1 MFFPSAWAC
10 LAFPLAFGGP
20 AEYLSHMA
28 ITLKMPEISDQE
40 VFNLKRWEQLCA
52 DPALA
57 KLDFRIETDRHGN
70 TIMTPPPGFDHGDFQ
85 FSIGKILSM
94 RLQNGK
100 VVTECPIST
109 SEGVKAADVAWIS
122 MDRLARSKK
131 NNVLTIAPEIC
142 VEVISP
148 SNSRREIEEKK
159 HLYFEAGADEVW
171 ICDLKGNVFFFLDEG
186 AEAAEVSKLCPTGPV
201 KLEH

>member
-1 MFFPSAWAC
+1 
-10 LAFPLAFGGP
+10 
-20 AEYLSHMA
+20 MA
-28 ITLKMPEISDQE
+28 DTLVMPEIPNQE
-40 VFNLKRWEQLCA
+40 AFNLQRWEQLCA

-57 KLDFRIETDRHGN
+57 SLDFRIETDRHGN

-85 FSIGKILSM
+85 SQLVFILRQAKSGGKA
-94 RLQNGK
+94 
-100 VVTECPIST
+100 VTECPIST

-122 MDRLARSKK
+122 TERLVRSKK
-131 NNVLTIAPEIC
+131 KNVLTVAPEIC

-148 SNSRREIEEKK
+148 SNSRREIDEKK

-171 ICDLKGNVFFFLDEG
+171 ICDLKGRIFIFLEDG
-186 AEAAEVSKLCPTGPV
+186 AEAAAASRLCPSIPA

>member
-1 MFFPSAWAC
+1 
-10 LAFPLAFGGP
+10 
-20 AEYLSHMA
+20 MA
-28 ITLKMPEISDQE
+28 TIHKMPEILDQE

-57 KLDFRIETDRHGN
+57 DLDFRIETDRHGN

-85 FSIGKILSM
+85 FSIGVTLSQ
-94 RLQNGK
+94 RLSNGK

-122 MDRLARSKK
+122 MERLARSKK
-131 NNVLTIAPEIC
+131 KNVLTIAPEIC

-148 SNSRREIEEKK
+148 SNSRREIDEKK

-171 ICDLKGNVFFFLDEG
+171 LCDLKGNLFFFLEES
-186 AEAAEVSKLCPTGPV
+186 AEAAAASHLCPSIPA